1 MRAKATISSR
11 FTWLQGLR
19 KEINLPVLAA
29 HDAEKRRRS
38 SGSWPSFASK
48 GRIETAIPPFHVNS
62 CSNMEQ

>member
-29 HDAEKRRRS
+29 HVAEKGRRS
-38 SGSWPSFASK
+38 SG
-48 GRIETAIPPFHVNS
+48 
-62 CSNMEQ
+62 

>member
-29 HDAEKRRRS
+29 HDAEKGRRS
-38 SGSWPSFASK
+38 SG
-48 GRIETAIPPFHVNS
+48 
-62 CSNMEQ
+62 